1 MHAREAAQAQT
12 EEVVLGR
19 VVALASVRFRFNGVL
34 ALPLATA
41 WRSAAVLVSEG
52 PEVDESTVDIARRLA
67 AAGHAALAIG
77 HDGTGRGTEAFE
89 RIAERVDAALSYL
102 VAESR
107 APVPRFGVVGFGP
120 GGFSAIVAG
129 YRCRAGAA
137 VCLYGDGPLRLREEL
152 AQLIDQPKRH
162 AARFLFLLGGEDATV
177 KPGDVGPIRDQLEAF
192 GMRNT
197 FIIYPRTKGA
207 FCRPGPDFRAP
218 AAEDAWLRILL
229 ALDTAPRLRHRFS
242 RKAAASVV
250 VRSPPPPAKPGPPTA
265 RKRAR

>member
-1 MHAREAAQAQT
+1 VHALAEAQAE
-12 EEVVLGR
+12 EEVLPGR
-19 VVALASVRFRFNGVL
+19 VVAVASLRFCFDGFLAVP
-34 ALPLATA
+34 AAAA

-52 PEVDESTVDIARRLA
+52 PEVDEAAIDIARRLA

-77 HDGTGRGTEAFE
+77 HDGTGKGTSAFD
-89 RIAERVDAALSYL
+89 RIAERVDAALAYL

-152 AQLIDQPKRH
+152 AQLIDRPKRH

-207 FCRPGPDFRAP
+207 FCRPGSPDFRAP
-218 AAEDAWLRILL
+218 AAQDAWLRILL

-242 RKAAASVV
+242 RKTAASVV
-250 VRSPPPPAKPGPPTA
+250 PRPTPIPAKPAPSTPG
-265 RKRAR
+265 KRGR